1 MNLKEKI
8 SKNYNVYC
16 KNVEKD
22 ISGGISEE
30 KIFTDWN
37 EVSRKMKS
45 LKERLCL
52 FSDGFE
58 KYLKCMEKSVVDD
71 LPNGMYEFIKESF
84 VGEISKINKNF
95 FIYVGKPGEKWKDV
109 NQRYREIRYTNVIK
123 NFESMFVD
131 FKLNFE
137 KSKNITKLE
146 DLIKFFERLK
156 IDFYKSHI
164 KFGKFIYDE
173 DFKDECD
180 RLCIKFNLNTAI
192 FIKMIIGR
200 VIEELLIEKRLFTE
214 KRLTGSDEDYFYR
227 KGELG
232 SEDKH
237 RVDPAPKG
245 VKIFPGGRLQYHVK
259 QAGIG
264 DCYLLAA
271 LVSLAKTN
279 PEAIKACFVQ
289 GLDKI
294 ETEDDIDIRL
304 FRRVKDGDGFKKS
317 AVIISVNKN
326 TVIDAS
332 GIKDGALWPK
342 LIEKAYAVYRRKGYD
357 FFLPKHTNLTSGP
370 PESVMFAITG
380 EKTSRMESSVNEP
393 GLRKPKGKKPRGRK
407 SKGRKPDLT
416 KIEGENIINKIIEK
430 LKEKRAVT
438 CTFKKD
444 FKIEDKKSGEKVTI
458 YTNHAY
464 AIVGVNEEKKYIRLI
479 NPWKMGGRT
488 ILNSLR
494 SKEGG
499 HIAISYKVFESYCQ
513 TVSYTTGEDFPL
525 ASK

>member
-1 MNLKEKI
+1 MGLKEKI

-16 KNVEKD
+16 KNLEKD
-22 ISGGISEE
+22 ISIGISEE

-37 EVSRKMKS
+37 RVSKKMKS

-52 FSDGFE
+52 FANTFD
-58 KYLKCMEKSVVDD
+58 KYLRRMEESEVDD
-71 LPNGMYEFIKESF
+71 LPNGMYECIKKSF
-84 VGEISKINKNF
+84 VDEISKINRDF
-95 FIYVGKPGEKWKDV
+95 FIYVGNQGEKREDV
-109 NQRYREIRYTNVIK
+109 NQRYREIRYVNVIK
-123 NFESMFVD
+123 NFESIFVD

-137 KSKNITKLE
+137 KSTDITKLE
-146 DLIKFFERLK
+146 NLIKFFEKLK

-164 KFGKFIYDE
+164 KFGNFIYDVAL
-173 DFKDECD
+173 KDECD
-180 RLCIKFNLNTAI
+180 KLCIKFNLSTAI

-200 VIEELLIEKRLFTE
+200 VIEELCIEKRLLVE

-227 KGELG
+227 KGEPG
-232 SEDKH
+232 SKDMH
-237 RVDPAPKG
+237 ILDPVPKEG

-264 DCYLLAA
+264 DCYLVAA
-271 LVSLAKTN
+271 LVSLAKTT

-317 AVIISVNKN
+317 AVIITVNKN
-326 TVIDAS
+326 TVIDS
-332 GIKDGALWPK
+332 RGIKDGALWPK
-342 LIEKAYAVYRRKGYD
+342 LIEKAYAIYRRRGYD
-357 FFLPKHTNLTSGP
+357 FLLPDCTNLGGGHSGA
-370 PESVMFAITG
+370 VMFAITG
-380 EKTSRMESSVNEP
+380 KEIGGMKSSINEP
-393 GLRKPKGKKPRGRK
+393 GLRKTRGRK
-407 SKGRKPDLT
+407 TRGKKHRGRKPDLT
-416 KIEGENIINKIIEK
+416 KIESENIISKIIEK
-430 LKEKRAVT
+430 LKEKKAVT

-444 FKIEDKKSGEKVTI
+444 FIIEDEKSGEGEKVKI
-458 YTNHAY
+458 YTNHTY

-479 NPWKMGGRT
+479 NPWKSGGRT

-499 HIAISYKVFESYCQ
+499 HIAINYKVFEDHYQ
-513 TVSYTTGEDFPL
+513 HVSYTIG
-525 ASK
+525 

>member
-1 MNLKEKI
+1 MGLKEKI
-8 SKNYNVYC
+8 SKNYNVYY
-16 KNVEKD
+16 KNMEKD
-22 ISGGISEE
+22 ISTGRISEE

-37 EVSRKMKS
+37 KVSKKMES

-71 LPNGMYEFIKESF
+71 LPSGMYEFIKKSF

-95 FIYVGKPGEKWKDV
+95 FIYVGKSGEKWKAV
-109 NQRYREIRYTNVIK
+109 NQRYREIRYKNVIK

-164 KFGKFIYDE
+164 KFGKFINDE

-227 KGELG
+227 EGELG

-237 RVDPAPKG
+237 IVDPAPKG

-259 QAGIG
+259 QAEIG
-264 DCYLLAA
+264 DCYLLAV

-357 FFLPKHTNLTSGP
+357 FLDPDCMNLEGGYP
-370 PESVMFAITG
+370 DSVMFAITG
-380 EKTSRMESSVNEP
+380 EKTSTMEFSINES
-393 GLRKPKGKKPRGRK
+393 GLRKSRGRK
-407 SKGRKPDLT
+407 SKGKKPDLT

-430 LKEKRAVT
+430 LKEKKAVT
-438 CTFKKD
+438 CSFKKN
-444 FKIEDKKSGEKVTI
+444 FKTKDKKSEEKIKIITDHE
-458 YTNHAY
+458 YT
-464 AIVGVNEEKKYIRLI
+464 IVGVNNEERYVRLV
-479 NPWKMGGRT
+479 NPWKSDGRT
-488 ILNSLR
+488 KTDKPLGLR
-494 SKEGG
+494 EGG
-499 HIAISYKVFESYCQ
+499 HIAISYKEFESYCK